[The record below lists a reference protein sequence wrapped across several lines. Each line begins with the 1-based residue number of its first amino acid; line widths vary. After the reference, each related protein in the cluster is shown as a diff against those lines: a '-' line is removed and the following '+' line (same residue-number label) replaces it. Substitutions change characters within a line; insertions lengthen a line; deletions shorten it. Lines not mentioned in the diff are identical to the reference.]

1 VEVSHS
7 KEAQKKSDLGLGDKI
22 IMKKCSQYS
31 SWTRGQLLSGVA
43 AIMFL
48 IPAGAIAQTTADDR
62 ETQVRSDRDVII
74 VTAQKREER
83 ILDVP
88 LAITAITGIEIERR
102 NSSSLM
108 DLQYTV
114 PGLSLTQNGPG
125 QQRLQLRGITTSNGL
140 PTVGQY
146 LDEMPLSIDDNT
158 QALDLRLLDIERVEV
173 LRGPQGTLYGE
184 GSMGGTIRYITTDP
198 VLTRFESD
206 AEAQVGMIADGG
218 VAWRVNGVVN
228 VPVIEDRVG
237 VRLLAGYEDTGGWID
252 SAVTGEKDINKARIL
267 TLRGKILAQVTDN
280 LEASILFLHQEQE
293 QDYQNYGINR
303 QSTAL
308 VQEINNPNYDLLN
321 AVVRLDL
328 GWAELMNSFGYQSAQ
343 NATRTDLS
351 GVYVP
356 LLPLLGFPAG
366 FITSVGLNSTSDI
379 EVLTDEIRLSSSP
392 GGAFEW
398 TVGLY
403 GRTLDRT
410 GVSLTVTAPGVAPF
424 DLISATSTAESD
436 AWAAFGELTWH
447 TTESLTVT
455 GGLRYFEEK
464 RTLAAVSANFGV
476 PASNTNEGSFDSLNP
491 RLNISYDISLN
502 GLVYASAAKGFRSG
516 GFNAAAAGGP
526 LSYDPEKL
534 WTYEAGAKHQFFDR
548 RLTVEG
554 AVYYTDWD
562 DVQSSF
568 FNPGAALGYITNG
581 GTVQG
586 WGIDA
591 SLSARPTDGLTLS
604 ATYGWNNMEYK
615 TASAEHAVGDPVD
628 YAVRESWSG
637 SIDYRR
643 PVTDNVLGF
652 ARLDY
657 QHAGPS
663 FIINRG
669 AGVNTRIDSRDLLNA
684 AVGIDLGALEV
695 SLFVTNLTDDDT
707 PIVPGPIGLIQQDV
721 EQTPRVIGVNTK
733 LHF

>member
-1 VEVSHS
+1 
-7 KEAQKKSDLGLGDKI
+7 
-22 IMKKCSQYS
+22 MKKCSQYS
-31 SWTRGQLLSGVA
+31 SWTRDQLLSGVA

-48 IPAGAIAQTTADDR
+48 IPTGATAQDTADER
-62 ETQVRSDRDVII
+62 EAQAGTDRDVII

-83 ILDVP
+83 IIDVP
-88 LAITAITGIEIERR
+88 LAITAITGTEIERR
-102 NSSSLM
+102 NSSSLI

-125 QQRLQLRGITTSNGL
+125 QQRIQLRGITTSNGL

-198 VLTRFESD
+198 VLTRFEAD

-228 VPVIEDRVG
+228 VPIVEDRVG

-252 SAVTGEKDINKARIL
+252 SLVTGEKDINKARIL
-267 TLRGKILAQVTDN
+267 TLRGKLLAQITDN

-303 QSTAL
+303 KSASL
-308 VQEINNPNYDLLN
+308 VREMNNPNYDLLN

-328 GWAELMNSFGYQSAQ
+328 GWANLINSFGYQSAK

-351 GVYVP
+351 GAYVP
-356 LLPLLGFPAG
+356 LLPLFGFPAG
-366 FITSVGLNSTSDI
+366 FITSVGLDSTSDI

-410 GVSLTVTAPGVAPF
+410 GASLTTTAPGVAPF
-424 DLISATSTAESD
+424 DFISATSTAESD
-436 AWAAFGELTWH
+436 AWAAFGELTWR
-447 TTESLTVT
+447 TTERLTVT
-455 GGLRYFEEK
+455 AGLRYFEEK
-464 RTLAAVSANFGV
+464 RTLAAVSASFGV
-476 PASNTNEGSFDSLNP
+476 PASNANEDSFDSLNP
-491 RLNISYDISLN
+491 RLNISYDISPN

-568 FNPGAALGYITNG
+568 FNPGAALGFITNG
-581 GTVQG
+581 GKVKG

-591 SLSARPTDGLTLS
+591 SLSARPTDGLTLI

-643 PVTDNVLGF
+643 PVTDNAMGF

-669 AGVNTRIDSRDLLNA
+669 SGVNTRIDSRDLLNA

-695 SLFVTNLTDDDT
+695 SLFVSNLTDDDT
-707 PIVPGPIGLIQQDV
+707 PIVPGPIGLIRQDV